1 MGVGMHIVYLGF
13 AGSIPI
19 EAEAG
24 VQLVR
29 LERFAG
35 VLAGCHLAIEA
46 LKTPTGQTLYD
57 ARLDLMTRVDGF
69 TPIGHCSSPDPREA
83 VRQAF
88 DAAERLLGDANREL
102 RRSATE

>member
-13 AGSIPI
+13 AGSVPI

-29 LERFAG
+29 LERFAS
-35 VLAGCHLAIEA
+35 VLTGCHLAIEA
-46 LKTPTGQTLYD
+46 LKTSTGQPMYD
-57 ARLDLMTRVDGF
+57 ARLDLMTRENGF
-69 TPIGHCSSPDPREA
+69 TPIGHCSSPDPRAA

-88 DAAERLLGDANREL
+88 DAAERFLGDAKREV
-102 RRSATE
+102 RQPPTE